1 MLKTLRLDEVCT
13 GVFDCPH
20 STPVWTETGCIVLR
34 NFNIRQGRLDLSEP
48 SFTDAEHFADR
59 RRRAVPE
66 AGDIVITREA
76 PMGEVAMIPE
86 GVECCLGQRMVLL
99 KPDPAK
105 IEREYLL
112 YVLQGREVQTQIMW
126 SEGTGSTV
134 SNLRIPHLCALEIPI
149 LPVEQQRSVGRL
161 LRALDDKIELN
172 RQMNETLEA
181 MARALFRSWF
191 VDFDPVRAKSEG
203 RPTGLPADLDALF
216 PSEFEDSPLGEIP
229 KGWRAG
235 SFGDEFYLLMGQS
248 PPGDTYNAIGDG
260 LPFFQGK
267 TDFGFRFPSNR
278 IYCSAPTRIAEP
290 GQILI
295 SVRAPVGDVNVAIEK
310 SAIGRG
316 VAAAIH
322 KSQSASYT
330 LHTLTELR
338 SQFKVFD
345 GEGTVFGSINKADFQ
360 KLVVMV
366 PSEEIVSCF
375 EAMCQPLDDAVLS
388 NEREIRG
395 LAITRDELLPK
406 LLNGEIE
413 VADVEG
419 IES

>member
-1 MLKTLRLDEVCT
+1 MHTEAVGLPLLNGPTEFGGHHPL
-13 GVFDCPH
+13 
-20 STPVWTETGCIVLR
+20 PVQFTNE
-34 NFNIRQGRLDLSEP
+34 GRKL
-48 SFTDAEHFADR
+48 AK
-59 RRRAVPE
+59 
-66 AGDIVITREA
+66 AGDLLFCVRGSTTGRMNWADQTYAIGRGVAAVRHKEDVRCQPFVRATIEA
-76 PMGEVAMIPE
+76 ALP
-86 GVECCLGQRMVLL
+86 QLL
-99 KPDPAK
+99 AAA
-105 IEREYLL
+105 
-112 YVLQGREVQTQIMW
+112 
-126 SEGTGSTV
+126 TGSTFPNV
-134 SNLRIPHLCALEIPI
+134 SRDQLLDIEVPPMGLG
-149 LPVEQQRSVGRL
+149 EQLGISEVL
-161 LRALDDKIELN
+161 ASLDDKIELN
-172 RQMNETLEA
+172 RRMNETLEA

-229 KGWRAG
+229 RGWRAG

-406 LLNGEIE
+406 LLYGEIE

-419 IES
+419 RES